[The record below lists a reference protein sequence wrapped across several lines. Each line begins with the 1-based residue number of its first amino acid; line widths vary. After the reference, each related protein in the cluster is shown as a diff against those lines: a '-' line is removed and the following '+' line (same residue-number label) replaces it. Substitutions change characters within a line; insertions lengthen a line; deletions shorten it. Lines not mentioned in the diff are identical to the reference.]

1 MWEQEIKNN
10 PQLFKT
16 IIIPEQFANTK
27 EDIFDLELKWQ
38 IEFDVVKNNL
48 FTNMCFA
55 KGNFFSNSESAKK
68 AVQTRRKNGR
78 YIDSEETRKKKSLS
92 AKGKPKSQI
101 VKDKIRKTLTGRKR
115 PDEVKK
121 KVSKSKKDNPTVWS
135 LSQLEHFRNIQTG
148 KKMWNNGEKN
158 TWATESPGPEWRLGK
173 LK

>member
-1 MWEQEIKNN
+1 MKYCVYFTIYQGNLLPPFYIGSSSVEKIKKGYHGSVLSLKWRNVWEQEIKNN

-78 YIDSEETRKKKSLS
+78 YIDSEETRKKKSLIWFIM
-92 AKGKPKSQI
+92 A
-101 VKDKIRKTLTGRKR
+101 L
-115 PDEVKK
+115 
-121 KVSKSKKDNPTVWS
+121 
-135 LSQLEHFRNIQTG
+135 
-148 KKMWNNGEKN
+148 
-158 TWATESPGPEWRLGK
+158 
-173 LK
+173 